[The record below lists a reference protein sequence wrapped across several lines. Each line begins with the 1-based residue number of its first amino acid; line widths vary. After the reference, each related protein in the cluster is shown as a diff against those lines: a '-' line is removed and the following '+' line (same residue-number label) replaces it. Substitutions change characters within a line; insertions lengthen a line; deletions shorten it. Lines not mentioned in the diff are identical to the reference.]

1 MSTSYSIELPNSS
14 SSPVDGGGDTTS
26 LDFKSLIGIVYR
38 RFWLISLG
46 FLSTFLLV
54 AYVTFTQTPL
64 YKSTATV
71 HLDTSQR
78 NVIDIS
84 SVLGGIAANTA
95 EIDTEVLVMGSKNL
109 MTRVATKEKL
119 IEDPEFNWT
128 LRETKPS
135 ALTNLKAG
143 ILSVM
148 GKEIVEDDP
157 FAGMTD
163 EERQSSIAAS
173 AVQELIRKT
182 SIKRVGTTYLITA
195 EVTSENPETA
205 SRLADAIADQYRVN
219 QMDQKLEATRRAT
232 SWLNERVAVLADEV
246 HDKEMA
252 VAQYMADNDINTV
265 NGASLSGTELVYLQ
279 SQLTQLRVD
288 YQAAQARYDNMRR
301 MMKNGAMDS
310 IPEVLGSQV
319 INDLKSQRAIIR
331 RRLVELESRLAD
343 RHPELIAARSESVDI
358 DRQIDA
364 EIQRIAGNLQNE
376 VSVSR
381 RRMNDVQ
388 GNINTANTQLNED
401 NSALV
406 PLKELQRDAD
416 TSRELLEN
424 FISRSKQTGI
434 QDSLVEP
441 DASILSSATT
451 PDSPS
456 TPKTALNL
464 LLGIILGLIFGGSLA
479 LLSEM
484 FDSKIS
490 STEDVERKLRV
501 NPIGSVPM
509 IRTQSLL
516 GLGSISP
523 ADHLIDN
530 PLSAYAE
537 SIRYLR
543 AAIAFSDL
551 DSETKTVAITSSL
564 PDEGK
569 TSLTLSLGRMSAMSG
584 SRTLVIDGDFRRRQ
598 LTEAAGLAP
607 ETGFIEHLFGAGELS
622 DSIAKDSKS
631 LLDILPLSRAG
642 HTPHDVF
649 GTRAFDEL
657 LARLRPMYDLIL
669 IDTGPLLLMAEA
681 RVVAGKA
688 DKAIL
693 VVRWRH
699 STRSA
704 INQSLKLL
712 NTFKADLLG
721 ITLNMVDLSRRRHH
735 RDPGATYKAYRKYYT
750 METKPGLFGF
760 KKRKGSDKV
769 HPGLRPMSTPVSAPT
784 TRPADGK
791 NSVDTRAAE

>member
-1 MSTSYSIELPNSS
+1 MSNSYSIELPNGISS
-14 SSPVDGGGDTTS
+14 SADSAGEATA
-26 LDFKSLIGIVYR
+26 LDFKSLIGIIYR
-38 RFWLISLG
+38 RFWLIALG
-46 FLSTFLLV
+46 FLTTFLLV

-64 YKSTATV
+64 YKATTTV
-71 HLDTSQR
+71 QLDTSQR

-95 EIDTEVLVMGSKNL
+95 EIDTEVLVMGSKSL
-109 MTRVATKEKL
+109 MARVATKEKL

-128 LRETKPS
+128 LREKKVS
-135 ALTNLKAG
+135 L
-143 ILSVM
+143 LSNIKSGVM
-148 GKEIVEDDP
+148 GLLGKDTAEEDP
-157 FAGMTD
+157 FAGMSD
-163 EERQSSIAAS
+163 AERQRSIEESVVS
-173 AVQELIRKT
+173 ALIAKT

-195 EVTSENPETA
+195 IVTSENPETA
-205 SRLADAIADQYRVN
+205 ARLADAIADQYRVN

-232 SWLNERVAVLADEV
+232 SWLNDRVAVLADEV
-246 HDKEMA
+246 QEKEMA

-265 NGASLSGTELVYLQ
+265 NGETQSGTELIYLQ

-288 YQAAQARYDNMRR
+288 YQAAQARYDNMQRQMR
-301 MMKNGAMDS
+301 NGAVDS

-319 INDLKSQRAIIR
+319 VNDLKSQRAIIR
-331 RRLVELESRLAD
+331 RSLVELESRLAD
-343 RHPELIAARSESVDI
+343 RHPELIAARSESADI
-358 DRQIDA
+358 DRQINA

-376 VSVSR
+376 VTVAR

-388 GNINTANTQLNED
+388 GNINTANAQLNT
-401 NSALV
+401 NQAAMV

-416 TSRELLEN
+416 TSRELLES
-424 FISRSKQTGI
+424 FISRSKQTGV

-441 DASILSSATT
+441 DASILSSATI
-451 PDSPS
+451 PNAPS
-456 TPKTALNL
+456 TPKTLLNL
-464 LLGIILGLIFGGSLA
+464 LLGIVLGTVLGGSLA

-490 STEDVERKLRV
+490 SSEDVERKLKS

-509 IRTQSLL
+509 IRTQGLL
-516 GLGSISP
+516 GLGSIRPS
-523 ADHLIDN
+523 DHLIDN

-598 LTEAAGLAP
+598 LTEAAGLSP
-607 ETGFIEHLFGAGELS
+607 EIGFVEHLFGAGELT
-622 DSIAKDSKS
+622 DAITKDSKS
-631 LLDILPLSRAG
+631 LLDILPLSRSG

-649 GTRAFDEL
+649 GTRAFDDMMD
-657 LARLRPMYDLIL
+657 RLRPMYDLIL

-704 INQSLKLL
+704 VNQSLKLL
-712 NTFKADLLG
+712 RTFKADLLG
-721 ITLNMVDLSRRRHH
+721 VTLNMVDLTRRRHH

-760 KKRKGSDKV
+760 KKKKNQDKV
-769 HPGLRPMSTPVSAPT
+769 HPGLRPMANPIPSSPVRA
-784 TRPADGK
+784 ANEQDD
-791 NSVDTRAAE
+791 VDPRAAE

>member
-1 MSTSYSIELPNSS
+1 MSNSYSIELPNGLN
-14 SSPVDGGGDTTS
+14 SPADSAGDTTS

-46 FLSTFLLV
+46 FLATFLLV

-64 YKSTATV
+64 YKATTTV
-71 HLDTSQR
+71 QLDTSQR

-95 EIDTEVLVMGSKNL
+95 EIDTEVLVMGSKSL
-109 MTRVATKEKL
+109 MTRVASKEKL

-128 LRETKPS
+128 LREKKS
-135 ALTNLKAG
+135 SVFDG
-143 ILSVM
+143 IKSGVLGM
-148 GKEIVEDDP
+148 LGKDASKSDP
-157 FAGMTD
+157 FADMSD
-163 EERQSSIAAS
+163 IERQRTIEESVVTA
-173 AVQELIRKT
+173 LIKKA
-182 SIKRVGTTYLITA
+182 SIKRVGTTYLLTA
-195 EVTSENPETA
+195 AVTSENPETA
-205 SRLADAIADQYRVN
+205 ARLADAIADQYRVN

-232 SWLNERVAVLADEV
+232 SWLNERVEVLAEEV
-246 HDKEMA
+246 QEKEMA
-252 VAQYMADNDINTV
+252 VAIYMADHDMITV
-265 NGASLSGTELVYLQ
+265 GGEPEAATELLYLQ
-279 SQLTQLRVD
+279 SQLIQLRVD
-288 YQAAQARYDNMRR
+288 YQAAQARYDNMQRQMR
-301 MMKNGAMDS
+301 AGAVDA

-319 INDLKSQRAIIR
+319 INDMKSQRAIIR

-343 RHPELIAARSESVDI
+343 RHPELIAARSESADI

-364 EIQRIAGNLQNE
+364 EIQRIAGNLRNE
-376 VSVSR
+376 VTVAR

-388 GNINTANTQLNED
+388 GNIATVNLSLTKTTSAMIPLNE
-401 NSALV
+401 LR
-406 PLKELQRDAD
+406 RDAD

-424 FISRSKQTGI
+424 FISRSKQTGV

-441 DASILSSATT
+441 DASILSSSTIPNA
-451 PDSPS
+451 PS
-456 TPKTALNL
+456 TPKTVLNL
-464 LLGIILGLIFGGSLA
+464 LLGVILGIIFGGSLA

-490 STEDVERKLRV
+490 SSEDVERKLKS

-509 IRTQSLL
+509 IRTQSFL

-551 DSETKTVAITSSL
+551 DSETKVVAVTSSL

-598 LTEAAGLAP
+598 LTEAAVLSP
-607 ETGFIEHLFGAGELS
+607 EVGFIEHLFGAGELT
-622 DSIAKDSKS
+622 DAITKDSKS
-631 LLDILPLSRAG
+631 LLDILPLSRSG

-649 GTRAFDEL
+649 GTRAFDEMMV
-657 LARLRPMYDLIL
+657 RLRPMYDLIL

-704 INQSLKLL
+704 VNQSLKLL
-712 NTFKADLLG
+712 HTFKADLLG
-721 ITLNMVDLSRRRHH
+721 ITLNMVDLTRRRHH

-760 KKRKGSDKV
+760 KKKKNADKV
-769 HPGLRPMSTPVSAPT
+769 HPGLRPMTTPVSVSPA
-784 TRPADGK
+784 RPANEQSD
-791 NSVDTRAAE
+791 VDPRAAE